1 MICYDPQS
9 THNAML
15 ALYRF
20 SPYAFIA
27 ILPVALFI
35 EWADFSSSPYSY
47 HSNFKMFSELIGLVC
62 FAGILAFM
70 LILLEVKLVQL
81 TSSLTLG
88 VIGQLVYM
96 YMSVCVVYFMCICVC
111 MYTSVHN

>member
-1 MICYDPQS
+1 
-9 THNAML
+9 ML

-47 HSNFKMFSELIGLVC
+47 NTNFKMFSELMGLVC

-88 VIGQLVYM
+88 VIGQSTRVYVLC
-96 YMSVCVVYFMCICVC
+96 SVYVYKCMCVYFI
-111 MYTSVHN
+111 